1 MKKLYIAE
9 KYLYMKIYN
18 IQRQRTKKKAFVNY
32 RATKNRLS
40 SFCTTLT
47 THMTKADEEDK
58 LLDRIKMLIKRHQ
71 CLF

>member
-9 KYLYMKIYN
+9 KYLYMN
-18 IQRQRTKKKAFVNY
+18 DIQYLETEDKKKKLSL
-32 RATKNRLS
+32 TIELPENRLS

-58 LLDRIKMLIKRHQ
+58 LLDRIKKTLI
-71 CLF
+71 